1 MDVASRKAV
10 VFDLDGTLIDS
21 LPDLA
26 AALNRSLAR
35 HGRGPVPLPDVG
47 PMVGDGAKVLLQ
59 KGYATFDLSPTA
71 EDEAVFL
78 ADYEVHVTDLTE
90 PYAGIPEALAAL
102 TAEGY
107 VLGLCTN
114 KPEVSARKVLA
125 ALDLDRFFP
134 VVIGGDAT
142 PYRKPDPRHLA
153 AVLSA
158 MSIDK
163 QDAVMVGD
171 HANDIATASGLGVP
185 SVFVTWGYG
194 TAEGTVSIDAP
205 AQLSGAVSHIFS

>member
-1 MDVASRKAV
+1 MDAKAV

-26 AALNRSLAR
+26 AALNRSLSR
-35 HGRGPVPLPDVG
+35 YDYPPLSRSDVG

-59 KGYATFDLSPTA
+59 KGYAARGSKPTA
-71 EDEAVFL
+71 EDEAIFL
-78 ADYEVHVTDLTE
+78 ADYEAHVTDLTE
-90 PYAGIPEALAAL
+90 PYAGIPEALARL
-102 TAEGY
+102 TAQGY
-107 VLGLCTN
+107 QLGLCTN

-153 AVLSA
+153 AVLAA
-158 MSIDK
+158 MAIQTDR
-163 QDAVMVGD
+163 AIMIGD
-171 HANDIATASGLGVP
+171 HANDMATAAGLGVATI
-185 SVFVTWGYG
+185 FVDWGYG
-194 TAEGTVSIDAP
+194 RAEGTITIQNPAELVPAVHSIFVND
-205 AQLSGAVSHIFS
+205 